1 MGPNHGGGH
10 FPTSSSG
17 VTPVAPIWW
26 APPVGEH
33 APAPCA
39 LMPPAPPWP
48 RTSRLRTPSA
58 RTLAPTGTAPAPH
71 PSAPSTP
78 RPAPSRHP
86 PRPMPC
92 HAPHALVSLVRTSP
106 RLCPLADPRCVS
118 PPCTTPS
125 RRLCTHRPTL
135 APTCRPDVRAPPS
148 GTHVSTPNFPRCT
161 AEAPCTIGLQQHGC
175 MRGNVIRGSDTD
187 GSERERA
194 SDACPLGTFY

>member
-26 APPVGEH
+26 APLVGEH

-48 RTSRLRTPSA
+48 CTSRLRTPSA
-58 RTLAPTGTAPAPH
+58 RTLTSTGTAPAPH

-92 HAPHALVSLVRTSP
+92 HVPHALVSLVRTSP
-106 RLCPLADPRCVS
+106 CLCPLADPRCVS
-118 PPCTTPS
+118 PPCTAPS

-135 APTCRPDVRAPPS
+135 APTCRPDVRAPTRRRVDCGRIARRLRPL
-148 GTHVSTPNFPRCT
+148 
-161 AEAPCTIGLQQHGC
+161 AAPMCVPHLQAP
-175 MRGNVIRGSDTD
+175 T
-187 GSERERA
+187 
-194 SDACPLGTFY
+194 

>member
-58 RTLAPTGTAPAPH
+58 RTLASTGTAPAPH

-92 HAPHALVSLVRTSP
+92 HVPHAVASIVRTSP
-106 RLCPLADPRCVS
+106 CACAHLPTRGACLHHAPRRRVDCARIARRLRPLAAPMCVPPRAVASIVDASLDACAHLPPRC
-118 PPCTTPS
+118 
-125 RRLCTHRPTL
+125 
-135 APTCRPDVRAPPS
+135 
-148 GTHVSTPNFPRCT
+148 
-161 AEAPCTIGLQQHGC
+161 
-175 MRGNVIRGSDTD
+175 
-187 GSERERA
+187 
-194 SDACPLGTFY
+194 ACPTFRHPREHTELSASHS